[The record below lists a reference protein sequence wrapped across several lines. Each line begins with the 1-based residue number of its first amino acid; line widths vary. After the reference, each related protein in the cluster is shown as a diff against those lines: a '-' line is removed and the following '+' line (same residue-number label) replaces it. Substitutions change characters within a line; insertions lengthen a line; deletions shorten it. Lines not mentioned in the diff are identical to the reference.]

1 MNRRAR
7 SCRPPAAPSDV
18 LSPTRLGLLDSPPS
32 LSHAHQRQQLCAG
45 RRPRGPG
52 AETQTAAPSE
62 AGGAF
67 RDLRGCARRAP
78 KGRGLAQMHNQ
89 LSLSWGPAH
98 AVPSCQQALAAS
110 AAFSSTCRSQQAGK
124 TAKYPLLLGPEPPD
138 PSPVRLCLFHELRPG
153 AGGSFSR
160 RIPSALVSLIQAG
173 PPPPPGFLTI
183 SILTPPPKKVSSPG
197 RDPREEP
204 QAGARACR
212 EDQGHEV
219 GWVQAC
225 RGATPAT
232 EGRRQAL

>member
-124 TAKYPLLLGPEPPD
+124 TAKYPLLLGPEPPN

-153 AGGSFSR
+153 AGGELFQEDPLR
-160 RIPSALVSLIQAG
+160 
-173 PPPPPGFLTI
+173 PGFLDSGRTTSPAWI
-183 SILTPPPKKVSSPG
+183 PDDLHPDPSPKEGVLAGPRPSGGAAG
-197 RDPREEP
+197 RCKGLR
-204 QAGARACR
+204 
-212 EDQGHEV
+212 
-219 GWVQAC
+219 
-225 RGATPAT
+225 
-232 EGRRQAL
+232 